1 MWKEIVSVTPPY
13 QFDRVLERLSLDPLN
28 AVSLE
33 QREVRLPLRNQA
45 KEPSI
50 VTVRAA
56 GTVDAPEFVVSGT
69 DDQEL
74 MMEEVKRIF
83 GWKESLQPVLDHFSK
98 TSLSKLFEEHAGT
111 PLVLDFQLYHCLMKC
126 IIHQQLN
133 LSFAFTLTERF
144 VHTFGELKD
153 GVWFYPLPETIAK
166 LDYADLRDLQFSMRK
181 SEYAIDT
188 SRMIAEGI
196 LNLDELASLTDEE
209 IMQKLVKI
217 RGIGPWTVQNVLLFG
232 LGRPN
237 LFPMA
242 DIGLQNAIKC
252 HFGLTDKPT
261 KDEMLEMSREWQPYL
276 SYASLYLWRSI
287 E

>member
-242 DIGLQNAIKC
+242 DIGLQNAIKR

>member
-98 TSLSKLFEEHAGT
+98 TSLFKLFEEHAGT

>member
-1 MWKEIVSVTPPY
+1 MWKEIVSVSPPY

-33 QREVRLPLRNQA
+33 QREVRLPLRNL
-45 KEPSI
+45 KKKPSV
-50 VTVRAA
+50 VTVKGA
-56 GTVDAPEFVVSGT
+56 GTADAPQFIVSGT
-69 DDQEL
+69 DDQEF

-98 TSLSKLFEEHAGT
+98 TSLSKLFEDHAGT

-166 LDYADLRDLQFSMRK
+166 LDYGDLRDLQFSMRK
-181 SEYAIDT
+181 SEYVIDT
-188 SRMIAEGI
+188 SRMIAEGE
-196 LNLDELASLTDEE
+196 LNLDELSSLTDED
-209 IMQKLVKI
+209 IMEKLVKI

-242 DIGLQNAIKC
+242 DIGLQKAIKR

>member
-133 LSFAFTLTERF
+133 LPFAFTLTERF

-209 IMQKLVKI
+209 IMKKLVKI
-217 RGIGPWTVQNVLLFG
+217 RGIGPWTVQNILLFG

-242 DIGLQNAIKC
+242 DIGLQNAIKR